1 MFVAFGGDRQA
12 VELAGKPHSVVAN
25 VDHLLDFA
33 EAFGLDLAGLN
44 GNEPAERALVG
55 AKLFAKQPHEFAALG
70 SRDQTPFEEGR
81 VSLFDGRSRTGSI
94 DLSDMRHGLA
104 NIKQNTTNA
113 GFFKG
118 RRVK

>member
-1 MFVAFGGDRQA
+1 MPSLRHAMFVAFGGDRKA

-55 AKLFAKQPHEFAALG
+55 AKLFAKQPHEFRRAWEQGPDAIRG
-70 SRDQTPFEEGR
+70 RPREPFR
-81 VSLFDGRSRTGSI
+81 WQKSYRQHRPL
-94 DLSDMRHGLA
+94 
-104 NIKQNTTNA
+104 
-113 GFFKG
+113 
-118 RRVK
+118 